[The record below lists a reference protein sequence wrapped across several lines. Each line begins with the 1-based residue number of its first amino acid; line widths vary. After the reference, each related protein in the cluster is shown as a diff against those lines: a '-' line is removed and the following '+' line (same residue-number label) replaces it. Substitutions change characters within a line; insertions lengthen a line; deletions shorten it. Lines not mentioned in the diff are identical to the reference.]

1 MHRDITESKMAAISI
16 LLDNRRKFLSFLES
30 RVGSRDD
37 AEEILQSAFVRTI
50 QKADGLRESESS
62 VAWFYRLLRNAIVDH
77 YRRTDAANR
86 SLATFAEQLSDS
98 EGPVDPA
105 MGRTVCECV
114 EALVPLLKPAQADLI
129 TRVDLQGDDM
139 TSVAES
145 LGITAG
151 NARVRLHRA
160 RTALR
165 REVERTCRTCSDH
178 GCLDCTCAQKGA
190 AEKL

>member
-1 MHRDITESKMAAISI
+1 MHSDLADSKTASISI
-16 LLDNRRKFLSFLES
+16 LLDNHRKFLSFLES
-30 RVGSRDD
+30 RVGNREQ
-37 AEEILQSAFVRTI
+37 AEEILQIAFVKAL

-77 YRRTDAANR
+77 YRHTAAANR
-86 SLATFAEQLSDS
+86 SLATFAEQLSDPD
-98 EGPVDPA
+98 GPVDPA
-105 MGRTVCECV
+105 LDRTVCECV
-114 EALVPLLKPAQADLI
+114 QALVPLLTPAQADLI
-129 TRVDLQGDDM
+129 TRVDLQGTDVI
-139 TSVAES
+139 SVAES

-165 REVERTCRTCSDH
+165 REVERTCRTCAAH
-178 GCLDCTCAQKGA
+178 GCLDCTCARKGA